1 MRVVFEVDNIGE
13 LEEISEWLSQK
24 KIVIQQIGIEKI
36 NADVLFNRLKS
47 IKIELPADYRFNRDE
62 ANER

>member
-1 MRVVFEVDNIGE
+1 MRVVFEVDNIVE